1 MVALVDLVAV
11 GLLVEG
17 LDVAL
22 SDHTLGQE
30 GLASQ
35 SLVALLHGV
44 LAGNKRENS
53 LELAG
58 QTDVPVLGLVLGALH
73 HQGHGVHLLVEAQ
86 LDLDLLLAGLGRG
99 DPGDVLEQ
107 SGLQAGVGG
116 LGHAVDLL
124 GQLLAVGDVELGGV
138 NSSGLLQLLA
148 AGPQLLQGNLGVLLL
163 NLLLLFLILISD
175 SSDLLSQ
182 SLFLLGFGLTLLGLL
197 GVLAVLPLAVRDLA
211 VAVNVDVVLLAGLTE
226 PELVLVLEVGL
237 RKSYIVR

>member
-1 MVALVDLVAV
+1 M
-11 GLLVEG
+11 
-17 LDVAL
+17 
-22 SDHTLGQE
+22 
-30 GLASQ
+30 
-35 SLVALLHGV
+35 
-44 LAGNKRENS
+44 
-53 LELAG
+53 
-58 QTDVPVLGLVLGALH
+58 
-73 HQGHGVHLLVEAQ
+73 
-86 LDLDLLLAGLGRG
+86 DLDLLLAGLGRG

-226 PELVLVLEVGL
+226 PKLVLVLEVGL
-237 RKSYIVR
+237 RISYIVR